1 MIHYP
6 EYEPSSMVMAC
17 SIAVAVL
24 GIALAFVL
32 YLKKTHWAPAIASKF
47 APLYRL
53 SFNKFYF
60 DELYSAYVI
69 KPFHAIGRRLFRF
82 DETIVDGA
90 VNGTGHNTMFLSGIK
105 NWFDKYI
112 VDGLVNFMGTLIYF
126 LNSFTK
132 RIQTGFVQ
140 NYLLIAFLCVLA
152 FLFFELKIS

>member
-1 MIHYP
+1 M
-6 EYEPSSMVMAC
+6 
-17 SIAVAVL
+17 
-24 GIALAFVL
+24 
-32 YLKKTHWAPAIASKF
+32 YLKKTHWAPAVAKNFPSF
-47 APLYRL
+47 YRL

-69 KPFHAIGRRLFRF
+69 KPFHALGRKLFRF
-82 DETIVDGA
+82 DETVVDGA

-112 VDGLVNFMGTLIYF
+112 VDGLVNFMGTLVYF

-132 RIQTGFVQ
+132 RVQTGFIQ
-140 NYLLIAFLCVLA
+140 NYLLIAFLCILA